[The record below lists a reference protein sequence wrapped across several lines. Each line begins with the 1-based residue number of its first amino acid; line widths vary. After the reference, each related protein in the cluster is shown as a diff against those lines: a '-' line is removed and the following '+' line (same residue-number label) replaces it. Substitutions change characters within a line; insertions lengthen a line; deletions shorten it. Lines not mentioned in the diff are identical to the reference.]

1 MDHNEIISFCNEE
14 NEWCLKNVQT
24 GKVRRLYSH
33 GRLLVEDSEIDME
46 VIKATCKY
54 GVYNAEAKVVRY
66 ADVHLYDGFKDGY
79 GAISWMLYP
88 DGMYFADSD
97 GFGMEDNNEVIVIA
111 IIDTNLDIIEP
122 FRPIKSISRYLRDL
136 REGIKPNVEISP
148 FAHFK
153 PMPYV
158 EREYIYNV
166 IIIDG
171 SESMSYVREEVI
183 NVTNEVIQKIVD
195 AQKENPDQN
204 QMVFLK
210 TFDQYDYIRD
220 VFSGRTC
227 GFSMESLQWRYRPS
241 GLSPIQDSIYDI
253 LLSCADDFASP
264 KSSVWREVI
273 KIKKINV
280 TIITDG
286 YDNASSIYSKE
297 DLDTYIDRLKSN
309 GWDIIF
315 HIIANEY
322 HEETDWEQEMK
333 EMFGPWWDMPEDC
346 I

>member
-1 MDHNEIISFCNEE
+1 MDHNEIIFFCNEE

-46 VIKATCKY
+46 VIKATCEQ

-88 DGMYFADSD
+88 DGMYFADND
-97 GFGMEDNNEVIVIA
+97 GFGMEDNNEVIVYA

-148 FAHFK
+148 WAHFR
-153 PMPYV
+153 PGPYV

-171 SESMSYVREEVI
+171 SESMSYVRE
-183 NVTNEVIQKIVD
+183 
-195 AQKENPDQN
+195 
-204 QMVFLK
+204 
-210 TFDQYDYIRD
+210 
-220 VFSGRTC
+220 
-227 GFSMESLQWRYRPS
+227 
-241 GLSPIQDSIYDI
+241 
-253 LLSCADDFASP
+253 
-264 KSSVWREVI
+264 EVI

-315 HIIANEY
+315 HIIDNEY

>member
-1 MDHNEIISFCNEE
+1 
-14 NEWCLKNVQT
+14 
-24 GKVRRLYSH
+24 
-33 GRLLVEDSEIDME
+33 
-46 VIKATCKY
+46 
-54 GVYNAEAKVVRY
+54 
-66 ADVHLYDGFKDGY
+66 
-79 GAISWMLYP
+79 MLYP
-88 DGMYFADSD
+88 DGMYFADND
-97 GFGMEDNNEVIVIA
+97 GFGMEDNNEVIVYA

-148 FAHFK
+148 WAHFR
-153 PMPYV
+153 PGPYV

-171 SESMSYVREEVI
+171 SESMSYVRE
-183 NVTNEVIQKIVD
+183 
-195 AQKENPDQN
+195 
-204 QMVFLK
+204 
-210 TFDQYDYIRD
+210 
-220 VFSGRTC
+220 
-227 GFSMESLQWRYRPS
+227 
-241 GLSPIQDSIYDI
+241 
-253 LLSCADDFASP
+253 
-264 KSSVWREVI
+264 EVI

-315 HIIANEY
+315 HIIDNEY